1 MIQVEWFYWLIGLF
15 FLLVGVLV
23 ARDRTNPRRVTS
35 GVFWALLG
43 LCFPYS
49 SFVVAKTLP
58 AWPLGLTIVVIAA
71 IAGTGRLAKSGSA
84 TQATVDG
91 DVEGADLDRDA
102 TGSERFGRGLRSH
115 RTDPDTGSGTGG
127 SGPGVSG
134 SEGGVGVL
142 TQITRQ
148 REAFAERFGNKL
160 FIPVLTIP
168 ILTALCATLGP
179 KIKIGGQPLFHVGSE
194 TVIGLAAAGLIA
206 IPIGMYLFRQKTP
219 AIALTQGRRL
229 TEDLG
234 WALVLPQL
242 LSVLGLVF
250 ATAGVGKAIGT
261 TVSKVLPDG
270 SLLPAVILYCLG
282 MAIFTVIMGNA
293 FAAFPVM
300 TAAIGYPVLVAAMGG
315 NPPVIFAIGMLSGYC
330 GTLCT
335 PMAANFNIVPVALL
349 ELKSNYAVIRQQ
361 IPTAIPLLV
370 ANIVLMYVIAF

>member
-23 ARDRTNPRRVTS
+23 AGDRSNPRRTTS
-35 GVFWALLG
+35 GLFWGLLG

-49 SFVVAKTLP
+49 SFVVAKTAP

-71 IAGTGRLAKSGSA
+71 LAGTGQLARSGTA
-84 TQATVDG
+84 TEATADG
-91 DVEGADLDRDA
+91 DLEGADLDRDA
-102 TGSERFGRGLRSH
+102 S
-115 RTDPDTGSGTGG
+115 GSGRRDATDGSGRRGAPAGRDGG
-127 SGPGVSG
+127 SGS
-134 SEGGVGVL
+134 SVL
-142 TQITRQ
+142 TTLTAQ
-148 REAFAERFGNKL
+148 REQSAERFGNRL
-160 FIPVLTIP
+160 FIPVLAIP
-168 ILTALCATLGP
+168 VITALCATVGP
-179 KIKIGGQPLFHVGSE
+179 KISIGGRPLFQVGSE
-194 TVIGLAAAGLIA
+194 TIIGLAAAGIIA
-206 IPIGMYLFRQKTP
+206 VIVGMWLFHLRTP
-219 AIALTQGRRL
+219 VIALTQGRRL

-250 ATAGVGKAIGT
+250 ATAGVGTVIGD
-261 TVSKVLPDG
+261 TVAKVLPEG
-270 SLLPAVILYCLG
+270 VLLPAVVLYCVG
-282 MAIFTVIMGNA
+282 MAVFTIIMGNA

-300 TAAIGYPVLVAAMGG
+300 TAAIGYPVLVEAGGG
-315 NPPVIFAIGMLSGYC
+315 NAAAIFAIGMLSGYC

-349 ELKSNYAVIRQQ
+349 ELKSNYAVIREQ